1 MLYFYYMERKGTTKE
16 KGYILDYESIL
27 IAVIYNSG
35 GGITLKKAFKET
47 KLAKKHSDKFKNAA
61 KKLIAEKVICKDKH
75 DMLFIKKNGKIFT
88 AKVVSLSKNF
98 GFISNLLTEEEYFVK
113 GSALKGS
120 IPGDT
125 VLARETEKKSEDR
138 SASAAVIAVL
148 EYSDKLFG
156 GVIVQEKNDLRVLP
170 DKLGCPPL
178 KIRKSLCD
186 INPGDKVLFSIK
198 KRGTHHSEHIA
209 DIESSF
215 GSCET
220 ASACTDAYLAQNRIP
235 VAFSAEASAE
245 AEEIGQKGVD
255 QKEFE
260 KRLDLRDMPIFTID
274 GADTKDI
281 DDAISI
287 EKTKSGYLL
296 GVHIADVSHY
306 VRENTPLDNDAFL
319 RGTSVY
325 IADRVVPMLPVQL
338 SNGVCSLNPGED
350 RLAFSCL
357 MELAT
362 DGSLKKYK
370 FKKSVIRSRVKGVYT
385 EINSILDGTANSDI
399 KAKYSEVS
407 DCFPIML
414 ELAQILKE
422 NRIKRGA
429 PELVSTESKL
439 ICDENGVCT
448 DVKERVQG
456 VSESIIEEFMLAANN
471 AAAKTAMKCGFPFV
485 YRVHEKPSEEKLLA
499 LRNTLA
505 ALGINPLGLNKSA
518 GAEAFAKL
526 LENTKSDPRYIII
539 NDLVLR
545 SMSKAKYSEEP
556 IGHFGLVMSE
566 YAHFTSPIRRYSDLA
581 VHRIL
586 SDYVKK
592 VSGDKLNKK
601 FAQFAVKAA
610 QRATQTELSAVAAE
624 RSCEDY
630 YTAEY
635 MKSRV
640 GEEYDGMISG
650 VVSSGFFV
658 RLENTVEGRVDI
670 ESLPEGIYSVKD
682 GIALVQE
689 TGQTSY
695 TIGDRLRVRCV
706 AANINTGKIDFELIS
721 GQ

>member
-1 MLYFYYMERKGTTKE
+1 MERKGTTKE

-47 KLAKKHSDKFKNAA
+47 KLAKKHSDKFKSAA

-148 EYSDKLFG
+148 EYSDQLFG

-186 INPGDKVLFSIK
+186 IIPGDKVLFSIK

-220 ASACTDAYLAQNRIP
+220 ASACTDAYLMQNRIP

-287 EKTKSGYLL
+287 EKTESGYLL

-338 SNGVCSLNPGED
+338 SNGVCSLNPNED

-357 MELAT
+357 MELAN

-370 FKKSVIRSRVKGVYT
+370 FKKSVIRSRVKGVYS
-385 EINSILDGTANSDI
+385 EINSILDGTASSDI

-407 DCFPIML
+407 DCFPVML

-456 VSESIIEEFMLAANN
+456 VSEGIIEEFMLAANN

-526 LENTKSDPRYIII
+526 LEKTKTDPRYIII

-586 SDYVKK
+586 SDYVSK
-592 VSGDKLNKK
+592 VSNEKLNKK
-601 FAQFAVKAA
+601 FAQFAVRAA
-610 QRATQTELSAVAAE
+610 QRATQTELSAVAAQ
-624 RSCEDY
+624 
-630 YTAEY
+630 
-635 MKSRV
+635 
-640 GEEYDGMISG
+640 
-650 VVSSGFFV
+650 
-658 RLENTVEGRVDI
+658 L
-670 ESLPEGIYSVKD
+670 
-682 GIALVQE
+682 
-689 TGQTSY
+689 
-695 TIGDRLRVRCV
+695 
-706 AANINTGKIDFELIS
+706 
-721 GQ
+721 